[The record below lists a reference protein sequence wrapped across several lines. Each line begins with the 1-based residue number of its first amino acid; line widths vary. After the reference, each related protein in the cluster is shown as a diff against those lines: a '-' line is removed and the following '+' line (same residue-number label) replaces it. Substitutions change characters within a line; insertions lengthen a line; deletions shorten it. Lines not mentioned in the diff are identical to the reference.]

1 MVLIKLYIIL
11 LLTTK
16 LNNYKIIIVKESG
29 SMVNIASKF
38 LAERPTRGGLFNH
51 TIVLNNKENTKFLDL
66 FVV

>member
-1 MVLIKLYIIL
+1 
-11 LLTTK
+11 
-16 LNNYKIIIVKESG
+16 
-29 SMVNIASKF
+29 MVNIASKF